1 MTRPVLK
8 KAGTSK
14 GTIAYETQ
22 AHRRPGAHPHR
33 LRTHHQLDELHP
45 PEHAGRPADADWQEC
60 HHRYINKVSYI
71 NMAWL
76 VGETVGH
83 EPEIRACMFE
93 KGYITRQATR

>member
-1 MTRPVLK
+1 MRLVLTAALAVTLAACAPTTNWTSFTRPN
-8 KAGTSK
+8 
-14 GTIAYETQ
+14 TQ
-22 AHRRPGAHPHR
+22 DAQR
-33 LRTHHQLDELHP
+33 
-45 PEHAGRPADADWQEC
+45 DADWQEC

-93 KGYITRQATR
+93 KGYLTRQAMR